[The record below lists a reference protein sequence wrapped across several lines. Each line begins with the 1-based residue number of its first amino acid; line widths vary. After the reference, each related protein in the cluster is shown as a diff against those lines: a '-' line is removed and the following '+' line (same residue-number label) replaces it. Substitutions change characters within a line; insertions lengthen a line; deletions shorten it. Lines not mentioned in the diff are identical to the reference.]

1 MDTITRGYM
10 VIGFLDSA
18 YFFIV
23 IASYISDVFQYM
35 GRFYMS
41 VFKLA
46 FEFREGDAQARVEA
60 YYLEFH
66 KEFCLD
72 RSTMEFNEICRKYRD
87 FYDAS
92 VSYLSITLFCMI
104 LVVYG
109 IFNFMSISLQW
120 KRRCFFSMS
129 CCHYLYPI
137 LHSAA
142 ILVYISLTE
151 LYYLTPPTGYPS
163 DFKPSARGG
172 FFLMLFGELVSIIS
186 LFLYLFMHYI
196 DKKDSSESEEE
207 IPDDSYTRIVDNPVE
222 KFRKMPQLPV
232 SETYNSSNSSSEEE
246 EKKQP
251 KEKSHK
257 ISVKSSEEEFKK
269 KKPKKSPSKVSNKK
283 TEKISIKNQGRKSMK
298 SQGRKSD
305 KSLGGK
311 SSKSQGKKHFKSN
324 SSDSSE
330 SDPKLKIIK
339 KKPFQ
344 NSDEGSSS
352 NKSSSSSKKSSENSS
367 DEV

>member
-10 VIGFLDSA
+10 IIGFLDSA

-23 IASYISDVFQYM
+23 VASYISDIFQYM

-46 FEFREGDAQARVEA
+46 FEFREGEAQARVEA
-60 YYLEFH
+60 YYLQFH

-72 RSTMEFNEICRKYRD
+72 RTTMEFDEICRKYQD

-92 VSYLSITLFCMI
+92 ISYLSITLFCMI

-120 KRRCFFSMS
+120 KCKCFFSMS

-137 LHSAA
+137 LHTASVL
-142 ILVYISLTE
+142 IYISLTE
-151 LYYLTPPTGYPS
+151 LYYLTPPKGYSS
-163 DFKPSARGG
+163 DFKPSSRGG

-186 LFLYLFMHYI
+186 LFLYLFLHYI

-207 IPDDSYTRIVDNPVE
+207 IPNDSYTRIEDNPLD

-232 SETYNSSNSSSEEE
+232 SETYNSSSEEE
-246 EKKQP
+246 EEKQSI
-251 KEKSHK
+251 EKSQK
-257 ISVKSSEEEFKK
+257 ISVKSSEEEFKMK
-269 KKPKKSPSKVSNKK
+269 KQKKQKKRVSIKK
-283 TEKISIKNQGRKSMK
+283 IEKISIKSQGKKSMK
-298 SQGRKSD
+298 SQGRQSGRSKD
-305 KSLGGK
+305 RK
-311 SSKSQGKKHFKSN
+311 SSHSQGKKYFKGRLSD
-324 SSDSSE
+324 SSDSDSK
-330 SDPKLKIIK
+330 PKIAK

-344 NSDEGSSS
+344 KSDEGSSS
-352 NKSSSSSKKSSENSS
+352 EKSSHSSQKSSENSS

>member
-10 VIGFLDSA
+10 IIGFLDST

-23 IASYISDVFQYM
+23 VASYISDVFQYM

-46 FEFREGDAQARVEA
+46 FEFREGEAQARVEA
-60 YYLEFH
+60 YYLQFH

-72 RSTMEFNEICRKYRD
+72 RSTMEFSEICRKYRD

-246 EKKQP
+246 DKQP
-251 KEKSHK
+251 KEKSKK

-269 KKPKKSPSKVSNKK
+269 PKKNPIKVSNKK
-283 TEKISIKNQGRKSMK
+283 KEKISIKSQGKKSMK

-305 KSLGGK
+305 KSLGKK
-311 SSKSQGKKHFKSN
+311 SSKSQGKKHSKGN

-330 SDPKLKIIK
+330 RDPNPKIIK

-352 NKSSSSSKKSSENSS
+352 KKSSSSSQQSSENSS